1 MLQVHTL
8 PAPEHLARD
17 FGYPSEESSKPV
29 YYVEQNG
36 EPFTFEPAAGDAE
49 TR

>member
-17 FGYPSEESSKPV
+17 FGYPAEESSKPV

-36 EPFTFEPAAGDAE
+36 GPLNFDLAGDTE